1 MLTMVLEDTKKS
13 RRDKG
18 RFRFNVY
25 IQQALRRRDL
35 STTTTGHSTKQVA
48 EKKVAATAFPL
59 SPPAPLI
66 PRLRQLHPVASMLC
80 M

>member
-1 MLTMVLEDTKKS
+1 MTLEDTKKS
-13 RRDKG
+13 RRDI
-18 RFRFNVY
+18 RRLRINVY
-25 IQQALRRRDL
+25 VQQALRRCDL
-35 STTTTGHSTKQVA
+35 STTTIGHSTKQVA

-59 SPPAPLI
+59 APPAPLI